1 MLVEFKVANYRSFRE
16 EQTLSLVASND
27 KQLRGNCVDQDKLR
41 LLKTVGIYGPNASG
55 KSNFVKALKVMRD
68 IVLDSADYQ
77 PGRKLPV
84 QAFLFDSESQE
95 KPSTFEVT
103 FFCKKIRYQ
112 YGFTATN
119 ERIHNEWLLAYP
131 KGRAQIWYERTS
143 NGDDW
148 KFGSFLK
155 GEREKL
161 KDKTRDNVLFLSVG
175 AQWNNKQLTAVYK
188 WFSQKLRVMPAG
200 VAWAPVTARMLLDV
214 EVEGGKEAREAL
226 YELVES
232 FLQEADLGI
241 CGLNVRKEEIAEPK
255 FVTEMPEG
263 VRDAFLKD
271 FKDRLAIKVEML
283 HKDTKTGK
291 KVTLPIH
298 EESDGTRRF
307 FELSGP
313 WLEAVV
319 TGMTVF
325 IDELETSLHP
335 LLTRELIKFI
345 QNPAHEGTG
354 AQLVFSTHDTTL
366 LDPELFRRDQIW
378 FTEKD
383 RGAATQLYSMSDY
396 KERKPRKGEAM
407 QRGYLA
413 GRYGAIPIL
422 KAFNV
427 PNGQITHK

>member
-16 EQTLSLVASND
+16 EQTLSLVASKD
-27 KQLRGNCVDQDKLR
+27 TELGDNCVDQGKLR
-41 LLKTVGIYGPNASG
+41 LLKAVGIYGPNASG
-55 KSNFVKALKVMRD
+55 KSNFVKALDIMRD

-84 QAFLFDSESQE
+84 QAFLFDSESQK

-103 FFCKKIRYQ
+103 FYHEKVRYQ
-112 YGFTATN
+112 YGFSATS
-119 ERIHNEWLLAYP
+119 ERIHDEWLVAYP
-131 KGRAQIWYERTS
+131 KGRARTWYERTLS
-143 NGDDW
+143 RDDW

-161 KDKTRDNVLFLSVG
+161 KDKTRDNVLFLSAG
-175 AQWNNKQLTAVYK
+175 TQWNNKQLTAVYE
-188 WFSQKLRVMPAG
+188 WFNKKLRVMPA
-200 VAWAPVTARMLLDV
+200 AATWAPVTAKMLLDV
-214 EVEGGKEAREAL
+214 EVEGDKNAREAL
-226 YELVES
+226 YQLIES

-241 CGLNVRKEEIAEPK
+241 CGLNVRKEKIAEPE
-255 FVTEMPEG
+255 FLAEMPEG
-263 VRDAFLKD
+263 VRDKVLKEINE
-271 FKDRLAIKVEML
+271 RLGIKVEML
-283 HKDTKTGK
+283 HKNAQTGK
-291 KVTLPIH
+291 EVSLPIH
-298 EESDGTRRF
+298 EESDGTKRF

-313 WLEAVV
+313 WLQAVSF
-319 TGMTVF
+319 GMTVL
-325 IDELETSLHP
+325 IDELEASLHP

-345 QNPAHEGTG
+345 LNPELSSKGS
-354 AQLVFSTHDTTL
+354 QLIFATHDTTL

-383 RGAATQLYSMSDY
+383 KGAGTQLYSMSDY

-422 KAFNV
+422 QAFNI
-427 PNGQITHK
+427 PNG